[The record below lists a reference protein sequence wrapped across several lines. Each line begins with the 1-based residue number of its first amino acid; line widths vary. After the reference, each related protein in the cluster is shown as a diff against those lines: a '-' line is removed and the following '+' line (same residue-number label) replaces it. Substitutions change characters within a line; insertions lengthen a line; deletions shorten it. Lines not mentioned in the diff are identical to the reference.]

1 MKFRFS
7 DNFIVDSDQDP
18 WRREGLR
25 IAMLGGPGSGKSWND
40 SLIIEQFLSQGGTVI
55 IFQPRDEYY
64 TLKEKFDLLSVG
76 GVHAKDIDFALT
88 SPKAYAKAVVED
100 GISMIF
106 YTSQLDEE
114 KLVDWVARF
123 IHYVLALQE
132 VHKRPLLI
140 NLEEAHEYTPKSPS
154 GHVAPPWVYNRMIK
168 AFKDC
173 STQGRKLNIIQIVSS
188 QRPQELNF
196 TIRQLANLTF
206 YGKFS
211 DQDIGYVDKECL
223 KYVRK
228 QGIEVD
234 ASRLVSLSLGE
245 WLVIQGKHTRFIKVT
260 EQRLTKHGADT
271 PALEYVAPRAAK
283 TKKTISEF
291 SQAITEALKKEE
303 SEKSEL
309 EKAKRKIRDLTKKLA
324 AAVEQARIKLSV
336 KELLQ
341 GGASDAELAEKLAG
355 AKTEIEDLR
364 EQLKD
369 AEQQVEDM
377 NKEMLKL
384 EASNKPL
391 RESLKKFKEE
401 AEQLGFEVKDLRRF
415 KQIGEDADNLR
426 QAFIKFLRLD
436 DATQAGFEPGAAV
449 PAFTIAEVDDRIN
462 QRLLGPEPVRV
473 VTVNVSE
480 RIKELVKNDYV
491 SRLVSKIQGL
501 PEPARKAALWLHEKR
516 QAKIGD
522 LYFYMYEKTGRIP
535 GNFYVN
541 VMKPLENAWLIV
553 NESGNVRWILQE
565 KLAAELKDVLSD
577 GDVQELAEYLKSL
590 LLGG

>member
-1 MKFRFS
+1 MKFCFS
-7 DNFIVDSDQDP
+7 PDFVIDSDEEP

-40 SLIIEQFLSQGGTVI
+40 SLIIEQFLSQGGTVV

-88 SPKAYAKAVVED
+88 NPKAYAKAVVED

-132 VHKRPLLI
+132 IHKRPLLI

-260 EQRLTKHGADT
+260 EKRLTKHGADT
-271 PALEYVAPRAAK
+271 PTLEYIAPRAAK
-283 TKKTISEF
+283 TKKTIAQF
-291 SQAITEALKKEE
+291 SQAIMDALKKEE
-303 SEKSEL
+303 TDKSEL
-309 EKAKRKIRDLTKKLA
+309 EKAKRKIRDLTKKLEA
-324 AAVEQARIKLSV
+324 AEEQAKIKLSV
-336 KELLQ
+336 KEMLE
-341 GGASDAELAEKLAG
+341 GNGALSA
-355 AKTEIEDLR
+355 EDLEFR
-364 EQLKD
+364 LKNAKLLGYNE
-369 AEQQVEDM
+369 AE
-377 NKEMLKL
+377 
-384 EASNKPL
+384 
-391 RESLKKFKEE
+391 KKFKKQLEE
-401 AEQLGFEVKDLRRF
+401 ASKKIEELEEHSRWLTSQEATRCDQLEAAHAELKRFEAFASAL
-415 KQIGEDADNLR
+415 ADIL
-426 QAFIKFLRLD
+426 
-436 DATQAGFEPGAAV
+436 
-449 PAFTIAEVDDRIN
+449 PASIIPEGKAPVSPDSSMSTVEVDERIN
-462 QRLLGPEPVRV
+462 QRVLGLKGVRV
-473 VTVNVSE
+473 VTVDVSE

-491 SRLVSKIQGL
+491 NRLVSKIQGL
-501 PEPARKAALWLHEKR
+501 PEPAKKAALWLHEKR

-535 GNFYVN
+535 GNFYAN

-553 NESGNVRWILQE
+553 NEAGNVRWTLQE
-565 KLAAELKDVLSD
+565 KLAAGLKEVLSD
-577 GDVQELAEYLKSL
+577 GDVEETAEYLSSL
-590 LLGG
+590 LLGGNS

>member
-7 DNFIVDSDQDP
+7 PDFVIDSDEEP

-40 SLIIEQFLSQGGTVI
+40 SLIIEQFLLQGGTVV

-88 SPKAYAKAVVED
+88 NPKAYAKAVVED

-132 VHKRPLLI
+132 IHKRPLLI

-234 ASRLVSLSLGE
+234 ASRLVNLGLGE
-245 WLVIQGKHTRFIKVT
+245 WLVIQGKRTRFIKVT
-260 EQRLTKHGADT
+260 EKRLTKHGADT
-271 PALEYVAPRAAK
+271 PTLEYVAPRAVK

-291 SQAITEALKKEE
+291 SQAIMDALKKEE
-303 SEKSEL
+303 TNKSEL
-309 EKAKRKIRDLTKKLA
+309 EKAKRKIRELTKKLEA
-324 AAVEQARIKLSV
+324 AEEQARIKLSV
-336 KELLQ
+336 KDLLQ
-341 GGASDAELAEKLAG
+341 SGASDSELAEKLAE
-355 AKTEIEDLR
+355 AETERKDLGKQFGSLQEDL
-364 EQLKD
+364 K
-369 AEQQVEDM
+369 
-377 NKEMLKL
+377 K
-384 EASNKPL
+384 SN
-391 RESLKKFKEE
+391 EE
-401 AEQLGFEVKDLRRF
+401 AERLGFEVNDLRRF

-426 QAFIKFLRLD
+426 QAFIEFLRLN
-436 DATQAGFEPGAAV
+436 DAARLGFEPGAAV
-449 PAFTIAEVDDRIN
+449 PSVTMAEVDDRIN
-462 QRLLGPEPVRV
+462 QRVIEPEANRF
-473 VTVNVSE
+473 VTVNVNN
-480 RIKELVKNDYV
+480 RIKELVKNDYMA
-491 SRLVSKIQGL
+491 RLVSKIQGL
-501 PEPARKAALWLHEKR
+501 PEPAKKAALWLHEKR

-522 LYFYMYEKTGRIP
+522 LYFYMYEKAGRIP
-535 GNFYVN
+535 GNFYAN

-553 NESGNVRWILQE
+553 NEAGNVRWTLEE
-565 KLAAELKDVLSD
+565 KLAAELQNVFHD
-577 GDVQELAEYLKSL
+577 GDVQETAKYLTSL
-590 LLGG
+590 LL

>member
-7 DNFIVDSDQDP
+7 PDFVIDSDEEP

-40 SLIIEQFLSQGGTVI
+40 SLIIEQFLSQGGTVV

-88 SPKAYAKAVVED
+88 GPKAYAKAVVED

-132 VHKRPLLI
+132 IHKRPLLI

-234 ASRLVSLSLGE
+234 ASRLVNLDLGE

-260 EQRLTKHGADT
+260 EKRLTKHGADT
-271 PALEYVAPRAAK
+271 PVLEYVAPRAAE
-283 TKKTISEF
+283 TKKTIAQF
-291 SQAITEALKKEE
+291 SKAIMDALKKEE
-303 SEKSEL
+303 TDKSEL
-309 EKAKRKIRDLTKKLA
+309 EKANRKIRHLTKKLEVA
-324 AAVEQARIKLSV
+324 EEQARIKLSV

-341 GGASDAELAEKLAG
+341 GGASDAELAEKLAE

-364 EQLKD
+364 EQLE
-369 AEQQVEDM
+369 AAGQQIEDM

-384 EASNKPL
+384 EASKKTL
-391 RESLKKFKEE
+391 RESLKKSKEE

-436 DATQAGFEPGAAV
+436 DLVRNAAPGFEPGAAV
-449 PAFTIAEVDDRIN
+449 PSEIVLEHEVPSFSLEIERPVLKVSEKTW
-462 QRLLGPEPVRV
+462 QGRLLC
-473 VTVNVSE
+473 
-480 RIKELVKNDYV
+480 LVADGFFD
-491 SRLVSKIQGL
+491 S
-501 PEPARKAALWLHEKR
+501 PRKL
-516 QAKIGD
+516 
-522 LYFYMYEKTGRIP
+522 
-535 GNFYVN
+535 
-541 VMKPLENAWLIV
+541 
-553 NESGNVRWILQE
+553 
-565 KLAAELKDVLSD
+565 
-577 GDVQELAEYLKSL
+577 GDVQRELDRMFASKGRSATISKELAALCPLRILQRKQEGGSWSYSVVSFAKERIEAIEVEALKA
-590 LLGG
+590 